1 MPVRE
6 WVSTTVVPASKAT
19 VMYMFLLLLSFR
31 KRKAIPEMK
40 GRRAHKKNASPAG
53 LSNVPAI
60 PIRHVVGY
68 LNRNMRA

>member
-40 GRRAHKKNASPAG
+40 GRRAHKKNASQTFRLFQSAMSSG
-53 LSNVPAI
+53 I
-60 PIRHVVGY
+60 
-68 LNRNMRA
+68 

>member
-19 VMYMFLLLLSFR
+19 VMYMFLLPLSFG
-31 KRKAIPEMK
+31 KRKAMPEMK
-40 GRRAHKKNASPAG
+40 GRRAHRKNDSPAG
-53 LSNVPAI
+53 LSSVTAI
-60 PIRHVVGY
+60 QIRHVVGF

>member
-19 VMYMFLLLLSFR
+19 VMYMFLLPLSFR

-40 GRRAHKKNASPAG
+40 AG
-53 LSNVPAI
+53 GA
-60 PIRHVVGY
+60 
-68 LNRNMRA
+68 